1 MYVSQAT
8 FLDYLAYYLDKL
20 SNYKSFKVI
29 LVFFQL
35 LWQYLP
41 YIIFSIFVTSL
52 IAIYLTPKKLGKLFR
67 FNKFGGIF
75 IASLLGAISP
85 LSSYALIPFAGALL
99 SLGFP
104 LGAVSAFVISTP
116 LMNPTIFIL
125 TFQGLG
131 LEMAL
136 ARLLATILIGITAG
150 LLAELIFKRSV
161 LRENIALKIPKT
173 KAFWPMVCAMT
184 RYMSK
189 AFLFALLLASLI
201 RIFLRPEAVAGL
213 FGADKPWSISLA
225 ALLGVPFYTCGGAT
239 IPIVS
244 SLIDLGMDRS
254 AALAFFIAGPA
265 TNLPNVSAVYLTFK
279 WYYVVFYLL
288 VSLLFA
294 VLSGYLYTIWLSV

>member
-1 MYVSQAT
+1 MYVSHSS
-8 FLDYLAYYLDKL
+8 FLDYLAYYIDKL
-20 SNYKSFKVI
+20 ADYKWFKII

-41 YIIFSIFVTSL
+41 YIFLSILFSAL
-52 IAIYLTPKKLGKLFR
+52 LAIYLTPKKLGKLLC
-67 FNKFGGIF
+67 FNKISGII

-125 TFQGLG
+125 TLRGLG

-136 ARLLATILIGITAG
+136 ARLVATILIGILAG
-150 LLAELIFKRSV
+150 LLAELLFKRSV
-161 LRENIALKIPKT
+161 LRENQALKMPKS
-173 KAFWPMVCAMT
+173 KAFWPTVCAMT

-189 AFLFALLLASLI
+189 AFLLALLLASLV
-201 RIFLRPEAVAGL
+201 RVFLKPEAVAGL

-265 TNLPNVSAVYLTFK
+265 TNLPNVSAVFLTFK
-279 WYYVVFYLL
+279 WYFVLFYLL

-294 VLSGYLYTIWLSV
+294 VMSGYLFNIWLAI

>member
-1 MYVSQAT
+1 MYVSQSS
-8 FLDYLAYYLDKL
+8 FLDYLAYYIDKL
-20 SNYKSFKVI
+20 ADYKWFKII

-41 YIIFSIFVTSL
+41 YIFLSILFSAL
-52 IAIYLTPKKLGKLFR
+52 LAIYLTPKKLGKLLC
-67 FNKFGGIF
+67 FNKISGII

-125 TFQGLG
+125 TLRGLG

-136 ARLLATILIGITAG
+136 ARLVATILIGIIAG
-150 LLAELIFKRSV
+150 LLAELLFKRSV
-161 LRENIALKIPKT
+161 LRENLALKMPKS
-173 KAFWPMVCAMT
+173 KAFWPTVGAMA

-189 AFLFALLLASLI
+189 AFLLALLLASLV
-201 RIFLRPEAVAGL
+201 RVFLKPEAVAGL

-265 TNLPNVSAVYLTFK
+265 TNLPNVSAVFLTFK
-279 WYYVVFYLL
+279 WYFVLFYLL

-294 VLSGYLYTIWLSV
+294 VLSGYLFNIWLAI